1 MATSPYF
8 AQLQAATT
16 EAHGHLSAMMGR
28 NLTAAGNAIWNQTA
42 LTGVWGLPQPEQV
55 MLPDG
60 GYRGRTSVQFAV
72 TRDQFD
78 DPPDNVKSRQQITR
92 TDLTPHLTYRVES
105 VSYHDPFKFIFTCVR
120 VGE

>member
-8 AQLQAATT
+8 AQLQASTT
-16 EAHGHLSAMMGR
+16 EAHANLSAMMGR
-28 NLTAAGNAIWNQTA
+28 DLAAAGNAIWNQTA
-42 LTGVWGLPQPEQV
+42 LTGTWGLPQSEQV

-60 GYRGRTSVQFAV
+60 GYRGRTSLPFAV

-78 DPPDNVKSRQQITR
+78 APPDNVKSRQQITR
-92 TDLTPHLTYRVES
+92 TDLTPHLVYRIES
-105 VSYHDPFKFIFTCVR
+105 ISFHDPFKFIFNCIR